1 MPVKNIWLHVNFAKT
16 TGKDGKFRFAKYWL
30 IDLLIDW
37 LVDCDKIDKMTAITF
52 FLNYNSTGDALI
64 VVDVSSENIFSK
76 FNLLNTLYIL
86 TFYNIENDRKEFYF
100 TLVWL

>member
-1 MPVKNIWLHVNFAKT
+1 MHVNFAKT

-37 LVDCDKIDKMTAITF
+37 LVDCDKIDKMTATNIF
-52 FLNYNSTGDALI
+52 FNYNSTGDALI
-64 VVDVSSENIFSK
+64 VADVSGENIFSK
-76 FNLLNTLYIL
+76 FNLLCTLYIL
-86 TFYNIENDRKEFYF
+86 TFYNIENDLEEFYF